1 MNFQNQNPTTPPPF
15 YGQRSITDQTNAVLK
30 RVYVRMFLGLLIS
43 AFCAVGVASSPAA
56 LNFIFGNQ
64 LVYWGMFIAMIAM
77 AWTIPARINK
87 MSTGTCLMLFA
98 VFSALMGC
106 SLASIFV
113 IYSLGS
119 IASTFFITAGLFGV
133 MSIYGY
139 FTKSDLSKMG
149 TFLSMA
155 LIGLIIASIVNI
167 FLASSGLGWIIS
179 FAGVIIFTG
188 LTAWDTQQIKQ
199 LAAMNLEPSMADK
212 LATIGALNLYLD
224 FINLFLFLLRFL
236 GASRD

>member
-15 YGQRSITDQTNAVLK
+15 YGQRSVVDQTNAVLK

-98 VFSALMGC
+98 IFSALMGC

-113 IYSLGS
+113 VYSLGS
-119 IASTFFITAGLFGV
+119 IASTFFISAGLFGV

-155 LIGLIIASIVNI
+155 LIGLIIASVVNI
-167 FLASSGLGWIIS
+167 FLASSTLGWIVS